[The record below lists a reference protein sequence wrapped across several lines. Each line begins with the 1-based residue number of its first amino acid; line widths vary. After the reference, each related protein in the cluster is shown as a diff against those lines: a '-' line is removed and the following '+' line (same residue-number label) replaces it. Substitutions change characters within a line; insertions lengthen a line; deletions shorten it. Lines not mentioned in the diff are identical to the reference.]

1 MTDERKRR
9 IREDS
14 EDLPWAMKLSKF
26 KAGFEDWKNHEFSL
40 ALVNY
45 EMPTNYQRNSI
56 RLADVGLKSRRE
68 TRYLNFRIVGRDH
81 M

>member
-40 ALVNY
+40 ALVNC
-45 EMPTNYQRNSI
+45 EMPTNY
-56 RLADVGLKSRRE
+56 
-68 TRYLNFRIVGRDH
+68 
-81 M
+81 